1 MSQISASPR
10 PWAIDPDERPG
21 MEWNVHIVERDRPH
35 MRVCFMTSGPEAEA
49 NAALIVAAVNAYD
62 GLAQTAAVPDLLKY
76 ANHLTDCRYRGG
88 HDCDCGLDEIR
99 AAARSDTS
107 TDRPVASRPDPTG
120 LHPTACYCRTRM
132 ERSHCAYEKRGECTR
147 GLAVSSPDR
156 AGK

>member
-1 MSQISASPR
+1 MTDNNELKMILRHWPEPPYQCGSA
-10 PWAIDPDERPG
+10 PDI
-21 MEWNVHIVERDRPH
+21 MEK
-35 MRVCFMTSGPEAEA
+35 
-49 NAALIVAAVNAYD
+49 ALARIEE
-62 GLAQTAAVPDLLKY
+62 LEKTTAAPDLLKY

-99 AAARSDTS
+99 AAARSGTS